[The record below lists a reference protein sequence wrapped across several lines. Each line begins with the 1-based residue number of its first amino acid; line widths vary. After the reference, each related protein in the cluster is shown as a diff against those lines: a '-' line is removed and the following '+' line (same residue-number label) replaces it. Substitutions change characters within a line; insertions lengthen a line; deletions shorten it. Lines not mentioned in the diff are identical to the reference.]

1 MIWRSM
7 DDLPDI
13 PPEHREMFSVLLSE
27 ILVPAD
33 TWPYIPAPKPPE
45 EKST

>member
-1 MIWRSM
+1 M
-7 DDLPDI
+7 DDLPNI
-13 PPEHREMFSVLLSE
+13 SPERREMFSVLLAE

-45 EKST
+45 EKLP